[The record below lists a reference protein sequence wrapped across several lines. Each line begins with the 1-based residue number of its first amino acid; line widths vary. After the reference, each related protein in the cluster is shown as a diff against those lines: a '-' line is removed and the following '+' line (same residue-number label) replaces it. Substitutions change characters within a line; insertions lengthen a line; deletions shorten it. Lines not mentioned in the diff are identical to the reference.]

1 MEGSGSE
8 GTARGAGLLPD
19 SRRVPPAI
27 RGLEYNRQFR
37 IARMFDPKLRMDL
50 GYYYSEFVGIHDNYE
65 RYNQFTER
73 EILPRLAAGT

>member
-1 MEGSGSE
+1 
-8 GTARGAGLLPD
+8 
-19 SRRVPPAI
+19 
-27 RGLEYNRQFR
+27 
-37 IARMFDPKLRMDL
+37 MFDPKLRMDL